1 MTSKTILIAEDDPS
15 ILQGL
20 CDLLG
25 SEGYQVI
32 SATDG
37 QQALNLFRKHQPNLL
52 ILDVMM
58 PILSGFDVCREIRQQ
73 DSHTPILFLTAQNEE
88 SDQVFGLRSGGDDYI
103 TKPFGMQTLLARIEA
118 LLRRTQSPQQESPP
132 PLPDRFPFG
141 QAQVDRK
148 RYEIE
153 FQGNT
158 LPLSPRELA
167 LLELF
172 HQYPREVLDRET
184 LLQKVWGIHYFG
196 TTRTL
201 DQHIAQLRKKVE
213 PDPRHPVYLTT
224 VHGIGYCYEPGPDL

>member
-1 MTSKTILIAEDDPS
+1 MTSKTLLIAEDDPS

-20 CDLLG
+20 CDLLD
-25 SEGYQVI
+25 SEGYQVV

-37 QQALNLFRKHQPNLL
+37 QQALDLFRKHQPDLL
-52 ILDVMM
+52 ILDVRM
-58 PILSGFDVCREIRQQ
+58 PVLSGFDVCLEIRKQ

-103 TKPFGMQTLLARIEA
+103 TKPFGMQALLARIEA
-118 LLRRTQSPQQESPP
+118 LLRRAKPSPQPP
-132 PLPDRFPFG
+132 SNPLPDTFTFG
-141 QAQVDRK
+141 QANVNRK

-158 LPLSPRELA
+158 LPLSARELA

-172 HQYPREVLDRET
+172 HQHPGEVLSRET
-184 LLQKVWGIHYFG
+184 LLQEVWGIHYFG

-213 PDPRHPVYLTT
+213 SDPRHPVHLTT
-224 VHGIGYCYEPGPDL
+224 VHGVGYCYEPGPDV